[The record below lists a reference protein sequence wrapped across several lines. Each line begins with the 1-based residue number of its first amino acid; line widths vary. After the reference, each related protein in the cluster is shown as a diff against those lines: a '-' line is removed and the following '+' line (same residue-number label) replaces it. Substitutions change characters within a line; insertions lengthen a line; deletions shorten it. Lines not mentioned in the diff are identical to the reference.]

1 MTCEPDLASLPVV
14 IPERVT
20 WLIRR
25 CLQKDPRRRLRDIG
39 DALAEVEAASASPPP
54 PHATTLTTTSR
65 AVRALP
71 WAVAAAGVVFALATL
86 LVARDPSPTV
96 SQLVQVEAKVGQD
109 VSLFT
114 DQGPAVVMSPDG
126 SSLAFI
132 GRKTGV
138 IRQLYVRRLDQ
149 LEAILLAGTEDALG
163 PFFSPDGDWIAF
175 FAGGKL
181 KKVPVSGGP
190 VVVLCDAPS
199 GRGGSWGDNGWI
211 VFTPNASGNATLQRV
226 SENGG
231 ATEQLTTLRV
241 GEASQRWPQVLP
253 GGRSVIYSTT
263 PNLSSYDDGEIVV
276 KPLPDGDQKVILKG
290 GFFGRYWRSDR
301 HLDLRLGSRCAEA
314 THVRFGR
321 RLDAPLDARWRTACV
336 PLEPPSVCVQPSLA
350 ACRWRW
356 GRLQVRRYHFST
368 PWPRRPAQPSH
379 LMDSGSP
386 TSRTNRAAAGYTSDR
401 IQDRADNG
409 WSHRRAATL
418 SGHTLDGSCCT
429 SVRTNA

>member
-290 GFFGRYWRSDR
+290 GFFGRYWRSG
-301 HLDLRLGSRCAEA
+301 HLTYVHDGRLFAVPFDLQRLEIVGSPPCPSWSGSRPPCRMA
-314 THVRFGR
+314 R
-321 RLDAPLDARWRTACV
+321 R
-336 PLEPPSVCVQPSLA
+336 SS
-350 ACRWRW
+350 
-356 GRLQVRRYHFST
+356 
-368 PWPRRPAQPSH
+368 
-379 LMDSGSP
+379 
-386 TSRTNRAAAGYTSDR
+386 TSRTPALRRTPRS
-401 IQDRADNG
+401 
-409 WSHRRAATL
+409 RRAWRSRC
-418 SGHTLDGSCCT
+418 SG
-429 SVRTNA
+429 